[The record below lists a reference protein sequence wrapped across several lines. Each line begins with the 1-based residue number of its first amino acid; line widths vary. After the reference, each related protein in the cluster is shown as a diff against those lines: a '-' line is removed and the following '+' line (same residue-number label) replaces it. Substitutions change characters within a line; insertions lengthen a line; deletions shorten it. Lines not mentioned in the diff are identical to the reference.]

1 MFFAATSHSLGR
13 EKAAER
19 DLVFAPL
26 FPTHNHAFDVQ
37 QIQYA
42 LPLLESEA
50 IDSPCQLRTLGIN
63 GFDVRRIRR
72 VLLNPL
78 G

>member
-1 MFFAATSHSLGR
+1 MFFVATSHSLGR

-50 IDSPCQLRTLGIN
+50 IDSPC
-63 GFDVRRIRR
+63 
-72 VLLNPL
+72 
-78 G
+78 